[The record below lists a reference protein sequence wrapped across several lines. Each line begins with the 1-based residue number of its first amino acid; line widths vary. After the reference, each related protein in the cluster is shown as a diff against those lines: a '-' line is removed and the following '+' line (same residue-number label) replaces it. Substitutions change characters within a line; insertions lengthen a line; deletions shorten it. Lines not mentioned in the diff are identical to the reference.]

1 MLTAIF
7 AKKIED
13 ELNSKKEGLPI
24 KFEIEAYGNN
34 LDIYYVSQVLE
45 IDTYV
50 KVCSYDIAVERI
62 DVSLD
67 DFNENGEVVIKWLT
81 PVITVISETA
91 KSFNY
96 IRDQQGKKNES
107 IGEAIEREKA
117 YTDGN

>member
-24 KFEIEAYGNN
+24 KFEIEAYANN

-50 KVCSYDIAVERI
+50 KVCSYGIGVGRI

-67 DFNENGEVVIKWLT
+67 EFNENSEVVIKWLT
-81 PVITVISETA
+81 PVITVISEIA
-91 KSFNY
+91 KSFSY
-96 IRDQQGKKNES
+96 IRDQQAKKNES

-117 YTDGN
+117 YIDGN